1 MNALLQIIIVCPDQC
16 IAEIPGVFA
25 ERIVVDTE
33 AKGFHIFNHKHG
45 GGSCISLAEGV
56 NLPNIRRKLC
66 KVLNRCFNRQ
76 TLIRKLLF
84 GGKVIIQGVLDAVKI
99 SVNNRCSVQYFLK
112 IFYLS
117 IEGGVSVSRAK
128 SIGFLAFICCTLFL
142 NKSYSIIFSPS
153 NSSLY
158 NY

>member
-1 MNALLQIIIVCPDQC
+1 MDAFLQVIIICTNQC
-16 IAEIPGVFA
+16 ITKIPRIFLECVVIYAKAEC
-25 ERIVVDTE
+25 
-33 AKGFHIFNHKHG
+33 FHILNHKHG
-45 GGSCISLAEGV
+45 GVSCVTLAEGV
-56 NLPNIRRKLC
+56 NLPNIRCKLC
-66 KVLNRCFNRQ
+66 KVLYRRFNRQ
-76 TLIRKLLF
+76 SLIREILF
-84 GGKVIIQGVLDAVKI
+84 SGKVIIQGILDAVKI
-99 SVNNRCSVQYFLK
+99 SVNNRCSVQYFL
-112 IFYLS
+112 LS